1 MICIGIDPGL
11 TGAIAVV
18 SRQGLIALCDLP
30 TMERSPGGFV
40 KTQVNPAALAA
51 MIREWLA
58 DHDKNEFEVMLEMAG
73 AMPGQGLVSTLS
85 IGMTAGIIEGVV
97 ATMGLRHHLTKPSD
111 WKKAMKLNSDKE
123 ACRAAAQRLYPD
135 APIGLKKH
143 HNRAEAL
150 LLAHYGFQK
159 FH

>member
-18 SRQGLIALCDLP
+18 GPRGLRALEDLP

-40 KTQVNPAALAA
+40 KNQVNPAALAA
-51 MIREWLA
+51 MIREWLQE
-58 DHDKNEFEVMLEMAG
+58 HDKNEFQVMLEMAG

-85 IGMTAGIIEGVV
+85 IGMTAGIIEGVI
-97 ATMGLRHHLTKPSD
+97 ATLGLRHELTKPSQ
-111 WKKAMKLNSDKE
+111 WKKAMKLTSDKE

-135 APIGLKKH
+135 APIHLTKH

-150 LLAHYGFQK
+150 LLAHYGFTL
-159 FH
+159 HH